1 MWTKPLAL
9 SLILLAPPVLAQAP
23 LSAIDWLENHHP
35 EAATATLRPLLLEP
49 PVSASALPPQ
59 VEVTALDAPS
69 VSSTGLLPM
78 QVTGLPETLW
88 QASRSADLITQLAAL
103 DVTAHPA
110 LNDLLITLLL
120 AEAAA
125 PADARQ
131 DSAFLQARVRK
142 LLDLGAVDPAS
153 ALLGRAGPM
162 DPALFPLWFDIALL
176 TDQTTAAC
184 RQLRARPHLLRDVAS
199 RVFCTARLGDWATA
213 VTVLQSSE
221 ALGDISETD
230 ATLLA
235 HFLDPE
241 LAEAGGLPPPPR
253 LPTPLEYRLYEAIGE
268 RLPSGPLPRAFAV
281 TDLSGDAGW
290 KAQLDAAERL
300 ARVGTISPN
309 RLLGI
314 YTDRRR
320 AASGGIW
327 DRVEALQH
335 FDTALTAGEPGAV
348 AATLQRVWA
357 QMSSAGL
364 LVPFSQIY
372 GPRLV
377 DIPLT
382 GNAAL
387 LAARAALLSPDYELA
402 AAKLPRD
409 LPDRSLLA
417 AIATG
422 QPPEIPP
429 TGAMRA
435 AVIAAFRDPGLPDTY
450 APLMQGDR
458 LGETILK
465 ALSETAEGAQGNPA
479 ILTRG
484 LRALRAVGLEDTARR
499 TALHLLLTGGLQ

>member
-9 SLILLAPPVLAQAP
+9 SLILLAPSALAQGP
-23 LSAIDWLENHHP
+23 LSAIDWLENHQP
-35 EAATATLRPLLLEP
+35 EAATATLRPLMLEP
-49 PVSASALPPQ
+49 PTSRSALPPQ

-78 QVTGLPETLW
+78 QITGLPETLW
-88 QASRSADLITQLAAL
+88 QTSRSADLIARLDTL

-125 PADARQ
+125 PADAGQ

-162 DPALFPLWFDIALL
+162 DPVLFPLWFDIALL

-184 RQLRARPHLLRDVAS
+184 RQLRARPHLLRDVAA

-221 ALGDISETD
+221 ALGDLSQTD
-230 ATLLA
+230 ATLLS

-241 LAEAGGLPPPPR
+241 LAEQGGLPPPPR
-253 LPTPLEYRLYEAIGE
+253 VPTPLEYRLYEAIGE

-281 TDLSGDAGW
+281 ADLSGDAGW

-314 YTDRRR
+314 YTDRKR

-327 DRVEALQH
+327 DRVEALQR
-335 FDTALTAGEPGAV
+335 FDTALSGSDPGTI
-348 AATLQRVWA
+348 ATSLQRVWP
-357 QMSSAGL
+357 QMSSAGV

-372 GPRLV
+372 GARLLEH
-377 DIPLT
+377 PLT
-382 GNAAL
+382 GPAAL
-387 LAARAALLSPDYELA
+387 LAARASLLSPDYELA
-402 AAKLPRD
+402 AARLPRD
-409 LPDRSLLA
+409 LPDRLLLA

-422 QPPEIPP
+422 QPPDVPA
-429 TGAMRA
+429 TGATRA
-435 AVIAAFRDPGLPDTY
+435 AVIAAFQDPGLPTVY
-450 APLMQGDR
+450 APLMRSDR
-458 LGETILK
+458 LGETILT
-465 ALSETAEGAQGNPA
+465 ALSDTAEGAQGNPA
-479 ILTRG
+479 YLTRG
-484 LRALRAVGLEDTARR
+484 LRALRALGLEDTARR
-499 TALHLLLTGGLQ
+499 TALHLLLTGALP